1 MIFFNSY
8 NVRDNAV
15 MYLWGVSIVKK
26 QIIIKKDWNIKWFG
40 LFLKRKWKIQLDW
53 TEYVTALKY
62 MCLVGL
68 VLSASA
74 LSY

>member
-1 MIFFNSY
+1 
-8 NVRDNAV
+8 

-26 QIIIKKDWNIKWFG
+26 QITIKKDGNIEWSG
-40 LFLKRKWKIQLDW
+40 LFLKRKRKIQLDW
-53 TEYVTALKY
+53 AEYVTALKY
-62 MCLVGL
+62 MCQVGL